1 MERLYIGIKGH
12 VVCLDKSTGGKLW
25 DTKLKS
31 TDLTNVH
38 HDGDFVYAYAS
49 GHLFCL
55 DAKTGG
61 IKWKNELEGYG
72 YGTCI
77 IAGNQQNTIIS
88 AEHIEE
94 QRRGEVRNNNQLR

>member
-12 VVCLDKSTGGKLW
+12 VVCLDKATGAKLW

-31 TDLTNVH
+31 TDLTNVYL
-38 HDGDFVYAYAS
+38 DGEFIYAYAS

-61 IKWKNELEGYG
+61 IKWKNELEGFG

-77 IAGNQQNTIIS
+77 IAGNQQNTILT
-88 AEHIEE
+88 ADYVEE
-94 QRRGEVRNNNQLR
+94 QRRNVNQPSN